1 MFLSCFSEDDNVIVA
16 SVHEEDLFLHEI
28 IDQMPEYTKDS
39 TYFVN
44 KFIDDWIRK
53 KLMVYYAEMNLNV
66 DLLQYE
72 KQVEDYTS
80 SLLIYAYQ
88 QQLLSQN
95 FDTLIRLSEIKD
107 YYEKY
112 KSEFQLNQAIF
123 KGRFIIVDKSAPNLR
138 NLDVWYKSEKEIEI
152 DYLEDYCQQF
162 AKEYYL
168 DYNNWQY
175 FAMFN
180 KKLPN
185 MIEDE
190 DRFLKRKKSVVFED
204 DNFRYYIFLKD
215 YQIKGSLSPLV
226 FESDKIKNVLL
237 NKKKIKY
244 LQKLEDE
251 LYQNAL
257 FKKKIRIY

>member
-1 MFLSCFSEDDNVIVA
+1 
-16 SVHEEDLFLHEI
+16 
-28 IDQMPEYTKDS
+28 
-39 TYFVN
+39 
-44 KFIDDWIRK
+44 
-53 KLMVYYAEMNLNV
+53 MVYYAEMNLNV

-88 QQLLSQN
+88 QQLLNQN

-168 DYNNWQY
+168 DYNKWQY
-175 FAMFN
+175 FEMFN
-180 KKLPN
+180 KKLPS

-190 DRFLKRKKSVVFED
+190 DSFLKRRKSVVFED